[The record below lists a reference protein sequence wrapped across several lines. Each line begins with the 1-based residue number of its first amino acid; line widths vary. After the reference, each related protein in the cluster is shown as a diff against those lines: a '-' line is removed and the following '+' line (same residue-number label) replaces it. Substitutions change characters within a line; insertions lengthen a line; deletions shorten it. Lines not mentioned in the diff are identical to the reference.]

1 MGLLR
6 IDPHHVLE
14 GGTFLADRKFAVAV
28 RPLEVQV
35 QAVEIV
41 AGGKFLGHDQDA
53 AGPQTRADTPHQ
65 GQPVVRRKELHNV
78 VQDHDLRVVYFD
90 LAYIGF
96 HPVDAI
102 VELRKTSGLVKHRR
116 RTVDRNDLARIRPH
130 GAQHGKRRRT
140 ERTAEVVAAP
150 AIAQVPGRQES
161 RQGNDRFVTRYR
173 APDHVRENRGD
184 GLVEGEVDQLPGLV
198 EQPVARRRC
207 RHGGRLFGRSHG
219 AEHCMA
225 TEVAK
230 PPNLASADL
239 YINRELAQLEF
250 IRRVLEQAKRDD
262 VPLLE
267 RLRFLCIVGTILD
280 EFFEIRVS
288 GLKQQEEVGATQ
300 RGPDNLSPTEQLRR
314 IAFVAH
320 DMVDEQYR
328 ILNDVLFP
336 LLDAEGIRF
345 LKRAQWNRDQEA
357 WLREFFHRELEP
369 ILTPIGLDPA
379 HPFPRILN
387 KNLTFIVTLEGK
399 DAFGRKSGMA
409 VVQAPRA
416 LPRVVRLPENKAD
429 SPNAFVF
436 LSSIIH
442 AHVDELFPGMKAV
455 GCYQFRVTRNSD
467 LFVDE
472 EAVDD
477 LLIALE
483 GELSSRRFGDAV
495 RLELADDCPKHV
507 GQFLADEF
515 SVAEEDVYYC
525 NGPVNLMRINPIPDL
540 VDRPDLK
547 YPGFTPSIP
556 PRIQAAPDIFSAIR
570 NGDILLHHP
579 FHSFV
584 PVLDFLRS
592 AAEDPHVLS
601 IRQTLYRTGTDSA
614 AVKILL
620 DAARRGKEVLVV
632 IELRARFDEAAN
644 IELANHLQEAGAQ
657 VVYGIV
663 GHKTHAKMIL
673 VIRREDGELRRYAHL
688 GTGNYHAR
696 TARGYTDFGLLTA
709 DVDMAADVQ
718 RLFHQLTTMGRSG
731 GLNKLVQSPFT
742 LHQTILRHIDVEIE
756 NATAG
761 KPAGITAKMNQLI
774 ESDVIKALYR
784 ASQAGVCVQLVV
796 RGICSLKPGIEGVS
810 ENISVRSIVGRF
822 LEHTRIFL
830 FENGGDRRIYLSSAD
845 WMGRNFFSRVE
856 TCFPIEDEENRQAV
870 VEQGLEP
877 YLRDNAQAW
886 VLQADGSYEP
896 AASDEDRHC
905 AQEELLELLT
915 R

>member
-1 MGLLR
+1 
-6 IDPHHVLE
+6 
-14 GGTFLADRKFAVAV
+14 
-28 RPLEVQV
+28 
-35 QAVEIV
+35 
-41 AGGKFLGHDQDA
+41 
-53 AGPQTRADTPHQ
+53 
-65 GQPVVRRKELHNV
+65 
-78 VQDHDLRVVYFD
+78 
-90 LAYIGF
+90 
-96 HPVDAI
+96 
-102 VELRKTSGLVKHRR
+102 
-116 RTVDRNDLARIRPH
+116 
-130 GAQHGKRRRT
+130 
-140 ERTAEVVAAP
+140 
-150 AIAQVPGRQES
+150 
-161 RQGNDRFVTRYR
+161 
-173 APDHVRENRGD
+173 
-184 GLVEGEVDQLPGLV
+184 
-198 EQPVARRRC
+198 
-207 RHGGRLFGRSHG
+207 
-219 AEHCMA
+219 MA

-314 IAFVAH
+314 IAQVAH
-320 DMVDEQYR
+320 NMVDEQYR
-328 ILNDVLFP
+328 VLNDVLIP

-345 LKRAQWNRDQEA
+345 LKRAQWNPDQEA
-357 WLREFFHRELEP
+357 WLRDFFHRELEP

-416 LPRVVRLPENKAD
+416 LPRVVRLPEDKAD

-442 AHVDELFPGMKAV
+442 AHVDKLFPGMEAV

-483 GELSSRRFGDAV
+483 GELPSRRFGDAV
-495 RLELADDCPKHV
+495 RLEMADDCPKHV

-525 NGPVNLMRINPIPDL
+525 NGPVNLMRINTIPDL

-556 PRIQAAPDIFSAIR
+556 KRIQAAPNIFSAIR
-570 NGDILLHHP
+570 SGDILLHHP

-592 AAEDPHVLS
+592 AAEDPNVLS

-709 DVDMAADVQ
+709 DVDLAADVQ
-718 RLFHQLTTMGRSG
+718 RMFHQLTTMGRG
-731 GLNKLVQSPFT
+731 GRLNKLVQSPFT
-742 LHQTILRHIDVEIE
+742 LHETILRHIDTEIE
-756 NATAG
+756 NANDG

-774 ESDVIKALYR
+774 DPDVIKALYR
-784 ASQAGVCVQLVV
+784 ASQAGVRIQLVV

-810 ENISVRSIVGRF
+810 ENITVRSIIGRF

-830 FENGGDRRIYLSSAD
+830 FENAGDPHIYLSSAD

-856 TCFPIEDEENRQAV
+856 TCFPIEAGENRLAV
-870 VEQGLEP
+870 VEHGLEP
-877 YLRDNAQAW
+877 YLRDNVQAW
-886 VLQADGSYEP
+886 VLRPDGSYDP
-896 AASDEDRHC
+896 AQTGEDRHC